1 MVQSATQIPV
11 GKNQLSADPKAQNA
25 GKSALSRM
33 IEKNQDSQYNIF
45 MKMFLAQ
52 VKHQSVDNPMS
63 THEMT
68 QSVMSFMQAAEHTQT
83 NKLLKQGNDLKLK
96 EQISLARGYENK
108 DVDYH
113 GDVIGYEGTSQKI
126 QFQIPTNLEKVTL
139 EIIDVANEK
148 IIKSVALGVKPG
160 KMDFKWD
167 GEMDG
172 GDLKAQPGQYIVRVT
187 GIDKAQQTI
196 PMETTLQGRVRGI
209 TFDEDENE
217 HFLVINNDVV
227 INMNDVISERKI
239 ESTNFATLNERLDA
253 QIRQYE
259 ELNKLLRKKFEIEA
273 PSAEGVVLTA
283 PQGGSIQNSIPL
295 IQSESGKSSISEIQ
309 ELGNWIP

>member
-1 MVQSATQIPV
+1 MAQALA
-11 GKNQLSADPKAQNA
+11 QLPTGRPQQVAVDPKAQNA

-33 IEKNQDSQYNIF
+33 LEKNQESQYNIF

-96 EQISLARGYENK
+96 EQISMARGYLNK
-108 DVDYH
+108 EVDYH
-113 GDVIGYEGTSQKI
+113 GDVIGYEGTSQRI
-126 QFQIPTNLEKVTL
+126 QFQIPTNLEKATL
-139 EIIDVANEK
+139 EIIDVTNEK
-148 IIKSVALGVKPG
+148 VIKAIDMGVKPG
-160 KMDFKWD
+160 KVDFKWD

-172 GDLKAQPGQYIVRVT
+172 NSQKVQPGQYIVRVT
-187 GIDKAQQTI
+187 GIDKAQQMI
-196 PMETTLQGRVRGI
+196 PIETTLQGRVRGI

-217 HFLVINNDVV
+217 HFLVVNNDVV

-239 ESTNFATLNERLDA
+239 ESTDFASLNQKLDA

-259 ELNKLLRKKFEIEA
+259 ELNKLLRKKFEMEI
-273 PSAEGVVLTA
+273 PVAEDLIPRTVSEGGNYNIIPQNGVN
-283 PQGGSIQNSIPL
+283 GIN
-295 IQSESGKSSISEIQ
+295 EIQ
-309 ELGNWIP
+309 

>member
-1 MVQSATQIPV
+1 MAPALA
-11 GKNQLSADPKAQNA
+11 QLSTGRPQQAAVDPKAQNA

-33 IEKNQDSQYNIF
+33 LEKNQESQYNIF

-96 EQISLARGYENK
+96 EQISMARGYLNK
-108 DVDYH
+108 EVDYH
-113 GDVIGYEGTSQKI
+113 GDVIGYEGTSQRI
-126 QFQIPTNLEKVTL
+126 QFQIPTNLEKATL
-139 EIIDVANEK
+139 EIIDVTNEK
-148 IIKSVALGVKPG
+148 VIKSIDMGVKPG
-160 KMDFKWD
+160 KVDFKWD

-172 GDLKAQPGQYIVRVT
+172 SGQKVQPGQYIIRVT
-187 GIDKAQQTI
+187 GIDKAQQMI
-196 PMETTLQGRVRGI
+196 PIETTLQGRVRGI

-217 HFLVINNDVV
+217 HFLVVNNDVV
-227 INMNDVISERKI
+227 INMNDVISERKV
-239 ESTNFATLNERLDA
+239 ESTDFASLNQKLDA

-259 ELNKLLRKKFEIEA
+259 ELNKLLRKKFEIET
-273 PSAEGVVLTA
+273 PITEEVIPTTVFE
-283 PQGGSIQNSIPL
+283 GGSLNTIPQNGINSING
-295 IQSESGKSSISEIQ
+295 IQ
-309 ELGNWIP
+309 